1 MKNTL
6 KLIRK
11 DTKYKQIAESLISG
25 KDCHV
30 QGLWGSSAAFLIAGL
45 ASDKDLSRNGEIL
58 FVTSS
63 IEEAEE
69 VFEDV
74 NVFLHENPIFF
85 PVSEDAIS
93 AESLPD
99 TNTYVQQ
106 INVLYKLLS
115 GNEDSACRIIIA
127 PIQSLLQHVP
137 PPEAIEKN
145 ILTIK
150 IGQECEQEFIVE
162 WLIKGGFERTGIVE
176 LPGEFSLRGGI
187 IDIFP
192 FSSLK
197 EDEQGN
203 DIPEGNRAGRMPY
216 RIEFFGDEI
225 DSIRMFNTETQLS
238 AKKVNE
244 CKILGVQTE
253 QINAPAHPKEKLS
266 LPDTSDMRK
275 GKFSSLIDYIPKES
289 WIIFKEYG
297 NIESK
302 AEHINDNLQSHDKI
316 FSFNHILELCKDF
329 RKIYLSRLT
338 LKRENTFSF
347 NIKALDYFDHDVD
360 NSIKKIGEIRTSHK
374 NTIIFCSNQAEEQRL
389 SELLSPDII
398 FPLAPLKTK
407 PKRTRKVASKRSLSN
422 HIEYQIGHLN
432 HGFLFED
439 ISTAFLT
446 HHEIFHR
453 YRLRREPKSLIPS
466 KAIDSFLDLAVGDLV
481 VHASHGIARF
491 LGMQILNSDNESGS
505 CGEFLT
511 LEFDE
516 EAKVYVP
523 ATKIEL
529 VQKYISGSERKPK
542 LSKLGNRTWERK
554 KQIATAAVQDMAT
567 ELISMQAIREAKQ
580 GIAYPRDSEWQR
592 KFESEF
598 IYQETEDQIQ
608 AISDIKDDMES
619 SKPMDRLICGDVGY
633 GKTEIAIRAAFKTVM
648 YGKQVA
654 VLVPTT
660 LLAQQHYRTFIDRM
674 ADYPVNIDVLSRFK
688 TRKEQKEILED
699 LKEGKVDIVIG
710 THRLVQKDVTFKD
723 IGLIV
728 IDEEQ
733 RFGVAHKEKLKKLRE
748 SVDVLTLTATPIPR
762 TLHLSLLGI
771 RDISSL
777 NTAPQDRQSI
787 QTNLLRFDPE
797 VIRNAILHELNR
809 DGQVYFVHNRVRNI
823 NHIAETVRKIVPEA
837 SITVAH
843 GQMPEGVLEKETAD
857 FINGKSDILVSTT
870 IIESGLDIPNVNTIF
885 INEADHFGLADLH
898 QLRGRVGRYKHRAYA
913 YLLLPINRPVTPE
926 AEKRLKAIIDFSELG
941 AGFKIAMRDLEI
953 RGTGNILGI
962 EQHGHIAAVGYE
974 MFCRLLEIVIRKAK
988 NEPVQDYND
997 IHINLN
1003 LDSYLPDNYIPDM
1016 KLKIEIYRKINRLS
1030 SKHEI
1035 EEMGKELADRF
1046 GQIPEYVKNLLMECE
1061 IRVAAQASHILSLI
1075 RINSTIILQIES
1087 LQKAEILFKNAKKMV
1102 KVVASN
1108 ELHLTLPRKRMST
1121 YDTAD
1126 FVKNLLII
1134 K

>member
-1 MKNTL
+1 ML
-6 KLIRK
+6 KLIHK
-11 DTKYKQIAESLISG
+11 DEKYKQIAGNLISG

-45 ASDKDLSRNGEIL
+45 VSDKDLSGKGEIL
-58 FVTSS
+58 FVTSG
-63 IEEAEE
+63 IDEAEE
-69 VFEDV
+69 VVEDI
-74 NVFLHENPIFF
+74 NIFLHESPLFF
-85 PVSEDAIS
+85 PVSEDSIS

-115 GNEDSACRIIIA
+115 DNSKSTCKIIVT

-197 EDEQGN
+197 ENEQGN
-203 DIPEGNRAGRMPY
+203 DIPAESGVGEMPY

-225 DSIRMFNTETQLS
+225 DSIRMFNIDTQLS
-238 AKKVNE
+238 SKKVNE

-253 QINAPAHPKEKLS
+253 QTSTSVYHKSSEK
-266 LPDTSDMRK
+266 SDRK
-275 GKFSSLIDYIPKES
+275 RSVFSSLIDYIPKES
-289 WIIFKEYG
+289 WIIFKEFEE
-297 NIESK
+297 IESK

-316 FSFNHILELCKDF
+316 FSFNRILESCKDF
-329 RKIYLSRLT
+329 RKMYLSRLT
-338 LKRENTFSF
+338 LKRGNAFSF

-360 NSIKKIGEIRTSHK
+360 NSIQKIEEIKTSYK
-374 NTIIFCSNQAEEQRL
+374 NTIIFSGNQAEEQRL
-389 SELLSPDII
+389 SELLSSDIDSQPASRKI
-398 FPLAPLKTK
+398 K
-407 PKRTRKVASKRSLSN
+407 PKKARKGTGKRSLSN
-422 HIEYQIGHLN
+422 RVEYQVGHLN

-453 YRLRREPKSLIPS
+453 YRLRREPKSIIPS

-505 CGEFLT
+505 CGEFLA
-511 LEFDE
+511 LEFAE
-516 EAKVYVP
+516 KAKVYVP

-542 LSKLGNRTWERK
+542 LSKLGNKTWERK

-580 GIAYPRDSEWQR
+580 GIAYPKDSEWQR

-598 IYQETEDQIQ
+598 IYQETEDQLQ
-608 AISDIKDDMES
+608 AISDIKSDMES
-619 SKPMDRLICGDVGY
+619 SKPMDRLVCGDVGY

-654 VLVPTT
+654 ILVPTT
-660 LLAQQHYRTFIDRM
+660 LLAQQHYRTFVDRM

-688 TRKEQKEILED
+688 TRKEQKETLED
-699 LKEGKVDIVIG
+699 LKEGQVDIVIG

-723 IGLIV
+723 VGLIV

-809 DGQVYFVHNRVRNI
+809 DGQVYFVHNRVRSI
-823 NHIAETVRKIVPEA
+823 NRIAEAIEKIVPEA

-843 GQMPEGVLEKETAD
+843 GQMPEGDLEKKTSE
-857 FINGKSDILVSTT
+857 FIDGRSDILVSTT

-913 YLLLPINRPVTPE
+913 YLLLPENRPITPE

-988 NEPVQDYND
+988 NEPVQDFND

-1003 LDSYLPDNYIPDM
+1003 LESYLPDYYIPDM
-1016 KLKIEIYRKINRLS
+1016 KLKIE
-1030 SKHEI
+1030 
-1035 EEMGKELADRF
+1035 
-1046 GQIPEYVKNLLMECE
+1046 
-1061 IRVAAQASHILSLI
+1061 
-1075 RINSTIILQIES
+1075 
-1087 LQKAEILFKNAKKMV
+1087 
-1102 KVVASN
+1102 
-1108 ELHLTLPRKRMST
+1108 
-1121 YDTAD
+1121 
-1126 FVKNLLII
+1126 
-1134 K
+1134 

>member
-1 MKNTL
+1 MKKIL
-6 KLIRK
+6 KLVRK
-11 DTKYKQIAESLISG
+11 DEKYKEIADNLISG

-45 ASDKDLSRNGEIL
+45 ASDKNLSRKGEIL
-58 FVTSS
+58 FVTSG

-69 VFEDV
+69 VFEDI
-74 NVFLHENPIFF
+74 NVFLHESPIFF

-93 AESLPD
+93 VESLPD

-115 GNEDSACRIIIA
+115 GTGGSTCRIIIT

-137 PPEAIEKN
+137 PPEAIGEN

-150 IGQECEQEFIVE
+150 IGQECEQEFIVD
-162 WLIKGGFERTGIVE
+162 WLIKGGFERAGIVE

-192 FSSLK
+192 FSSLN
-197 EDEQGN
+197 EYEQGN
-203 DIPEGNRAGRMPY
+203 DVPAGNRAGEMPY

-225 DSIRMFNTETQLS
+225 DSIRIFNTETQLS
-238 AKKVNE
+238 AKRVDE

-253 QINAPAHPKEKLS
+253 QINVPAHPEVKTSPSEKS
-266 LPDTSDMRK
+266 GEKRSS
-275 GKFSSLIDYIPKES
+275 FNSLIDYIPKES
-289 WIIFKEYG
+289 WIIFKEFE

-316 FSFNHILELCKDF
+316 FSFNRIIKSCKDF

-338 LKRENTFSF
+338 LKRENTLSF
-347 NIKALDYFDHDVD
+347 NIKALDHFDHDVD
-360 NSIKKIGEIRTSHK
+360 NSIQKIEDIKTAHN

-389 SELLSPDII
+389 SELLSPDINSQ
-398 FPLAPLKTK
+398 PASRKTK
-407 PKRTRKVASKRSLSN
+407 PKRTKKIVGKRSLSN
-422 HIEYQIGHLN
+422 RIEYQIGHLN

-439 ISTAFLT
+439 ISTAVLT
-446 HHEIFHR
+446 HHEIFRR
-453 YRLRREPKSLIPS
+453 YRLRREPKSLVPS

-554 KQIATAAVQDMAT
+554 KQIAKAAVQDMAT

-580 GIAYPRDSEWQR
+580 GIAYPKDSEWQR

-598 IYQETEDQIQ
+598 IYQETEDQLQ
-608 AISDIKDDMES
+608 VAMDIKNDMES

-660 LLAQQHYRTFIDRM
+660 LLAQQHYRTFIERM
-674 ADYPVNIDVLSRFK
+674 ADYPVNINVLSRFK
-688 TRKEQKEILED
+688 NRKEQKEILED

-777 NTAPQDRQSI
+777 NTPPQDRQSI
-787 QTNLLRFDPE
+787 QTSLLRFDPE

-823 NHIAETVRKIVPEA
+823 NHIAETIGKIVPEA

-843 GQMPEGVLEKETAD
+843 GQMPEGVLEKKTAD
-857 FINGKSDILVSTT
+857 FINGRSDILVSTT

-885 INEADHFGLADLH
+885 INEADIFGLADLH

-913 YLLLPINRPVTPE
+913 YLLLPKNRPVSPE

-1003 LDSYLPDNYIPDM
+1003 LESYLPDDYIPDM

-1030 SKHEI
+1030 AKHEI
-1035 EEMGKELADRF
+1035 EEMEQELADRF
-1046 GQIPEYVKNLLMECE
+1046 GPIPEYVKNLLMECA

-1075 RINSTIILQIES
+1075 RVDGTILLQVEN
-1087 LQKAEILFKNAKKMV
+1087 LQKAETLFKNAKKML

-1108 ELHLTLPRKRMST
+1108 ELHLTLPRKRMSS

-1126 FVKNLLII
+1126 FVKNLLIP

>member
-1 MKNTL
+1 MKNIL
-6 KLIRK
+6 KLVHK
-11 DTKYKQIAESLISG
+11 DEKYKQIAGDLASG

-45 ASDKDLSRNGEIL
+45 ASDKDLSGKGEIL
-58 FVTSS
+58 FVTSG

-74 NVFLHENPIFF
+74 NVFLNESATFF

-93 AESLPD
+93 VESLPD

-115 GNEDSACRIIIA
+115 RNGESAGRIIIT

-137 PPEAIEKN
+137 LPEAIEKN

-150 IGQECEQEFIVE
+150 IGQECGQEFLVD

-197 EDEQGN
+197 EHEQGN
-203 DIPEGNRAGRMPY
+203 DIPAGNRAGEMPY

-244 CKILGVQTE
+244 CKILGVQAE
-253 QINAPAHPKEKLS
+253 QVNTPAHPNDKPSPSERS
-266 LPDTSDMRK
+266 GRK
-275 GKFSSLIDYIPKES
+275 KSKFSSLIDYIPKDS
-289 WIIFKEYG
+289 WIIFLEYE
-297 NIESK
+297 NIENK
-302 AEHINDNLQSHDKI
+302 AKHINDNLQSHDKI
-316 FSFNHILELCKDF
+316 FSFNRIIKSCKDF

-338 LKRENTFSF
+338 LKRENVFSF
-347 NIKALDYFDHDVD
+347 NINALDHFDHDVD
-360 NSIKKIGEIRTSHK
+360 SSIKKIEEIKTSHK
-374 NTIIFCSNQAEEQRL
+374 KTIIFCSNQAEEQRL
-389 SELLSPDII
+389 SELLSSDTISQP
-398 FPLAPLKTK
+398 ASRKTK
-407 PKRTRKVASKRSLSN
+407 PKRARKIAGKRSLSN

-446 HHEIFHR
+446 HHEIFRR
-453 YRLRREPKSLIPS
+453 YRLRREPKNLIPS
-466 KAIDSFLDLAVGDLV
+466 KAIDSFLDLAEGDLV

-491 LGMQILNSDNESGS
+491 LGMQMLNSDNESGC
-505 CGEFLT
+505 CGEFLA

-516 EAKVYVP
+516 GAKVYVP

-529 VQKYISGSERKPK
+529 VQKYISGSEHKPK
-542 LSKLGNRTWERK
+542 LSRLGNRTWERK
-554 KQIATAAVQDMAT
+554 KQIAKAAVQDMAT
-567 ELISMQAIREAKQ
+567 ELISMQAIREAKH
-580 GIAYPRDSEWQR
+580 GIAYPKDSEWQR

-598 IYQETEDQIQ
+598 IYQETEDQLQ
-608 AISDIKDDMES
+608 VARDIKNDMES

-660 LLAQQHYRTFIDRM
+660 LLAQQHYRTFIERM
-674 ADYPVNIDVLSRFK
+674 ADYPVNINVLSRFK

-699 LKEGKVDIVIG
+699 LKEGTVDIIIG

-733 RFGVAHKEKLKKLRE
+733 RFGVVHKEKLKKLRE

-777 NTAPQDRQSI
+777 NTPPQDRQSI
-787 QTNLLRFDPE
+787 QTSLLRFDSE

-809 DGQVYFVHNRVRNI
+809 DGQVYFVHNRVKNI
-823 NHIAETVRKIVPEA
+823 NRIAETIGKIVPEA
-837 SITVAH
+837 IISVAH
-843 GQMPEGVLEKETAD
+843 GQMPEKILEKKTTD
-857 FINGKSDILVSTT
+857 FINGRSDILVSTT

-885 INEADHFGLADLH
+885 INEADIFGLADLH

-913 YLLLPINRPVTPE
+913 YLLLPKNRPVAPE

-988 NEPVQDYND
+988 NEPVPDYND
-997 IHINLN
+997 VHINFN
-1003 LDSYLPDNYIPDM
+1003 LESYLPDNYIPDM

-1035 EEMGKELADRF
+1035 EEMEIELNDRF
-1046 GQIPEYVKNLLMECE
+1046 GPIPEHVKNLLMECE
-1061 IRVAAQASHILSLI
+1061 IRVAAQASHIRSLI
-1075 RINSTIILQIES
+1075 LTNGTIILQVENLKKIET
-1087 LQKAEILFKNAKKMV
+1087 LFKNAKKMIKIV
-1102 KVVASN
+1102 DSN
-1108 ELHLTLPRKRMST
+1108 ELHLTLPGKRMSS

-1126 FVKNLLII
+1126 FVKNLLIMT
-1134 K
+1134 